1 MTISTRSSSSALAG
15 LALSFA
21 ALLASSDDFS
31 PSTTYVLLFLS
42 FVTYP
47 GSSLFMVS
55 ATAYQ
60 HESQISALYVKL
72 LRPKGARP
80 DLVAFCERSYISAHM
95 RQRYMAPR
103 PNRTFLPQ

>member
-1 MTISTRSSSSALAG
+1 M
-15 LALSFA
+15 ALSFA
-21 ALLASSDDFS
+21 APPASSDDFS